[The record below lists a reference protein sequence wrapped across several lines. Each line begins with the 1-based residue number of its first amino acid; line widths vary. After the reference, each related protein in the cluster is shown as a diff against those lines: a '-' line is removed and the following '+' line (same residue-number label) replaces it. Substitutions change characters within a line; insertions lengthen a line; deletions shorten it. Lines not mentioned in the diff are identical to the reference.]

1 MGRRAG
7 RKTKERTAS
16 PSRLIVNEPEP
27 NFFFFSFVCNAKL
40 ISTTSLITY
49 PGLALVYEKPVME
62 KDNFD
67 IVRAQSPKSY
77 LYTSV
82 ALTHLGEVASKIIS
96 VLIAQGRQTAKELS
110 QRTQLTLK
118 SVKSALVS
126 LIQLG
131 CVYFWQDRDKSTHY
145 SLNETGLKILI
156 NSGDILNHI
165 TQEYGE
171 EEAEVVQNV
180 MELGHIKLEE
190 YLKQFDQDK
199 QQRLA
204 KEKIILR
211 LFNEGW
217 LKMLRDFDNHD
228 MNDIWN
234 QLFEDTMKKT
244 PRSATTSEIKRVA
257 EIIATC
263 KEKILK
269 LIENPPTADLYIHEH
284 GVKKLNPELVLC
296 FNLARFEKHSRTI
309 AFTNLAKSRIG
320 VLSAMVFQA
329 GLKSIESNSPDL
341 THPFLE
347 IDGLLNGPG
356 DVDDFKNGQESGLV
370 AEKRI
375 IFTAKDILR
384 SLPKVL
390 DLHGSIISNTLGVN
404 VKREYPED
412 DNDDNLVD
420 ATTKKMK
427 LENGHSLATSSS
439 TFDSSDDNDDR
450 KLSIIQQHL
459 QLLASGTYT
468 KFIIEVSPGR
478 YTVSFCHLSQAVKQ
492 FNYESLIKATMKDD
506 TFRVLRCIKQ
516 LRLADEKSIAQAVL
530 LKEKTVRSQI
540 YQLVEANIVEI
551 QEVPRSADRAA
562 SKTFYLFRYKQQ
574 PSYDQLI
581 NSLIFDM
588 GEIINIITQF
598 EQENKILLDKCQRV
612 DVEGHEEEYLIE
624 SELKTLH
631 SLQNRKIKNIVR
643 FNRIKS
649 LWDIYNL

>member
-1 MGRRAG
+1 MH
-7 RKTKERTAS
+7 RKWTK
-16 PSRLIVNEPEP
+16 
-27 NFFFFSFVCNAKL
+27 FFFSLSSVEL
-40 ISTTSLITY
+40 IFTISSHLILTH
-49 PGLALVYEKPVME
+49 PCGPHFPVMDD
-62 KDNFD
+62 DNTFD

-96 VLIAQGRQTAKELS
+96 TLIAHGRQTAKELS

-118 SVKSALVS
+118 SIKSALVS
-126 LIQLG
+126 LIQLS
-131 CVYFWQDRDKSTHY
+131 CVNFWQEKDKSTYY
-145 SLNETGLKILI
+145 SFNETGLKILV

-171 EEAEVVQNV
+171 EEAEAVQNV

-199 QQRLA
+199 PQRLT
-204 KEKIILR
+204 KEKIILK
-211 LFNEGW
+211 LFNDGW
-217 LKMLRDFDNHD
+217 LKVLRIYDYHD

-257 EIIATC
+257 EITATC
-263 KEKILK
+263 KEKLSQ
-269 LIENPPTADLYIHEH
+269 LTENQLTSDLYVSEH

-296 FNLARFEKHSRTI
+296 FNISRFQKHSRTK

-320 VLSAMVFQA
+320 VLSAKIFEA
-329 GLKSIESNSPDL
+329 GLKSIESNTPDL

-356 DVDDFKNGQESGLV
+356 DVDDFKNSQESGLV
-370 AEKRI
+370 AEKKI

-384 SLPKVL
+384 YLPKVL
-390 DLHGSIISNTLGVN
+390 DLRGSVISDTLGTN
-404 VKREYPED
+404 VKREHPED
-412 DNDDNLVD
+412 VNDDDNGE
-420 ATTKKMK
+420 ATKRMK
-427 LENGHSLATSSS
+427 LENGHSLATSS
-439 TFDSSDDNDDR
+439 TFDSDDDQ
-450 KLSIIQQHL
+450 KMSTIQQHL
-459 QLLASGTYT
+459 QLLASGTNT
-468 KFIIEVSPGR
+468 KFIVEVSPGR
-478 YTVSFCHLSQAVKQ
+478 YTVSFFHLSQAVKQ

-506 TFRVLRCIKQ
+506 AFRVLRCIKQ
-516 LRLADEKSIAQAVL
+516 LRLADEKSIAQGVL
-530 LKEKTVRSQI
+530 LKEKTVRSQV
-540 YQLVEANIVEI
+540 YQLVKANIVEI

-574 PSYDQLI
+574 PSYEQLV

-588 GEIINIITQF
+588 GEIINIINTF

-612 DVEGHEEEYLIE
+612 DVQGHEEEYLIE

-649 LWDIYNL
+649 LWDIYSL